1 MRIII
6 LTLLLFFPVQVFAQD
21 LPNWAEAQLNSAQ
34 DFQQSDFLSPSFF
47 ESDFN
52 GDGENDIA
60 MPVVNEDKFGIAF
73 FLKNDSVF
81 VAGAGKSFGPGGN
94 DFSWADEW
102 EIFDKEKTYQITFKE
117 NDDID
122 GEEEVLLENPAISIR
137 QSEGSGGLIYFN
149 GEKFVWIHQGG

>member
-1 MRIII
+1 MRITI
-6 LTLLLFFPVQVFAQD
+6 LTLLLFIPVQIFAQD
-21 LPNWAEAQLNSAQ
+21 LPEWAEAQLNSAQ

-81 VAGAGKSFGPGGN
+81 FAGAGKSFGPGGN

-117 NDDID
+117 NGDID